1 MMKRPWYLW
10 VGVPCR
16 TLELQQKLEVPKV
29 IAVITVFYLAQTG
42 ALETQY
48 STNFLN
54 VQLQG
59 NKKITESMY
68 FFFLIFYES

>member
-10 VGVPCR
+10 VGVPRR

-54 VQLQG
+54 VQFARQQG
-59 NKKITESMY
+59 NY
-68 FFFLIFYES
+68 